1 MAKHKITTG
10 VILLLG
16 TLFAAASGASPYGPG
31 GNLGGHLGW
40 AKASD
45 SDEGNFLVGA
55 HAEFRLIPWLGVQG
69 SADYRFADEINF
81 TNGGQAKVR
90 SIPLTVTARLYV
102 VATEQVSV
110 FAAAGAGWYHLV
122 YDFSDD
128 LEALGLDD
136 TSQNTFGWHLGAGV
150 VVPISPTVGLYA
162 EGRAVFADPDR
173 VVDDELA
180 DDITDFDYDSTYLA
194 GGVNFMF

>member
-1 MAKHKITTG
+1 MTKQETTTVVLLFLG
-10 VILLLG
+10 MVI
-16 TLFAAASGASPYGPG
+16 ASASAASPAGPG

-40 AKASD
+40 AKAAD

-55 HAEFRLIPWLGVQG
+55 HAELRLIPWLGVQG
-69 SADYRFADEINF
+69 SVDYRFADEINF
-81 TNGGQAKVR
+81 TNSGQAKVR
-90 SIPLTVTARLYV
+90 SIPLTVTARFYL

-128 LEALGLDD
+128 LEALGIDD
-136 TSQNTFGWHLGAGV
+136 TSQNTFGWHVGAGL
-150 VVPISPTVGLYA
+150 VVPISPTVALYG

-180 DDITDFDYDSTYLA
+180 DDISEFDYDSTYLA